1 MRRIAAVL
9 ILASIPSLLP
19 AESIDQVRQNQLR
32 EQVEA
37 IRNEQSNHRSA
48 SWKVSAIV
56 LVGALAADA
65 ATSWGKREINP
76 LVPTANGQFGGR
88 SLGLKAGVAG
98 GSLVAQHFLL
108 KKSPQAE
115 RAMTFA
121 NFGMAGLL
129 TSAAV
134 SNSRVSK

>member
-1 MRRIAAVL
+1 MKVAAALL
-9 ILASIPSLLP
+9 IMSIPSLLP
-19 AESIDQVRQNQLR
+19 AESIDRARYSQLQ
-32 EQVEA
+32 EQVQT
-37 IRNEQSNHRSA
+37 IRNDESNRRSA
-48 SWKVSAIV
+48 SWKISAV
-56 LVGALAADA
+56 ALAGALAADI

-76 LVPTANGQFGGR
+76 LVPTAGGTFGGR
-88 SLGLKAGVAG
+88 SAGLKIGVTG
-98 GSLVAQHFLL
+98 GALVAQHFFL

-134 SNSRVSK
+134 SNARVSK

>member
-1 MRRIAAVL
+1 MKVAAVL
-9 ILASIPSLLP
+9 LMMSIPSLLP
-19 AESIDQVRQNQLR
+19 AESIDRARYSQLQ
-32 EQVEA
+32 EQVQT
-37 IRNEQSNHRSA
+37 IRNDESNRRSA
-48 SWKVSAIV
+48 SWKISAV
-56 LVGALAADA
+56 ALAGALAADI

-76 LVPTANGQFGGR
+76 LVPTAGGTFGGR
-88 SLGLKAGVAG
+88 SAGLKIGVTG
-98 GSLVAQHFLL
+98 GALVAQHFFL

-134 SNSRVSK
+134 SNARVSK

>member
-1 MRRIAAVL
+1 MKAAAAL
-9 ILASIPSLLP
+9 LMMTSIPSLLP
-19 AESIDQVRQNQLR
+19 AESIDQARYSQLQQ
-32 EQVEA
+32 QVET
-37 IRNEQSNHRSA
+37 IRNDESNRRSM
-48 SWKVSAIV
+48 SWKISAVV
-56 LVGALAADA
+56 LVGALAADV

-76 LVPTANGQFGGR
+76 LVPTAGGMFGGR
-88 SLGLKAGVAG
+88 SLGLKAGVTG
-98 GSLVAQHFLL
+98 GSLIAQHFFL

-121 NFGMAGLL
+121 NFGLAGLL

>member
-1 MRRIAAVL
+1 MKAAAATL
-9 ILASIPSLLP
+9 LMMSISSLLP
-19 AESIDQVRQNQLR
+19 AESIDSARYSQLQQQVD
-32 EQVEA
+32 A
-37 IRNEQSNHRSA
+37 IRNDESNHRSN
-48 SWKVSAIV
+48 SWKISAV
-56 LVGALAADA
+56 ALVGALAADV

-76 LVPTANGQFGGR
+76 LVPTTGGTFGGR
-88 SLGLKAGVAG
+88 SAGLKIGVTSGA
-98 GSLVAQHFLL
+98 LVAQHFFL

-134 SNSRVSK
+134 SNARVSK